1 MTKLRIAFNKVNKL
15 CARRFSGIFAHQLT
29 LMSGVSVQFPVTHN
43 TKSNLAN
50 VDWDK
55 LPFGKI
61 FADHMFVME
70 YANGAWKQGEI
81 LPFGPIAMHPAM
93 SAIHYGQSIFEGMKA
108 YRNQSDE
115 VVLFRPEL
123 NARRFTESAA
133 RMCMPELPEE
143 IFLEA
148 VKQLV
153 SLDAA
158 WVTNKLGY
166 ALYIRPFMFATDEF
180 VGIKPSDTY
189 KFVIIS
195 SPVGAYY
202 AEPVR
207 VKIEEHY
214 TRAAVGGVG
223 RAKAAGNY
231 GASLFPAKQA
241 QQQGFHQLVWTD
253 AKTHTFIEESGTMNI
268 MFVINNTLITPS
280 EDSDTILRGTTKRT
294 VLELAA
300 SWGIPIEE
308 RPVTV
313 EEIITAAK
321 NGTLQEAFGAGTAA
335 TIAPIAII
343 GYRDEKIELP
353 ALETREMSLKITTF
367 LHDVKSG
374 AIEDTHHW
382 VQKVC

>member
-1 MTKLRIAFNKVNKL
+1 
-15 CARRFSGIFAHQLT
+15 
-29 LMSGVSVQFPVTHN
+29 MSGVSFKFPVTH
-43 TKSNLAN
+43 TSQSHLSA
-50 VDWDK
+50 VDWDN

-70 YANGAWKQGEI
+70 YANGEWQKGEI
-81 LPFGPIAMHPAM
+81 IPFGPIDMHPAM

-108 YRNQSDE
+108 YRNQSNE

-123 NARRFTESAA
+123 NARRFAESAA
-133 RMCMPELPEE
+133 RMCMPEIPEDL
-143 IFLEA
+143 FLEA

-153 SLDAA
+153 SIDAA
-158 WVTNKLGY
+158 WVTDKPGY

-189 KFVIIS
+189 KFVIIN

-231 GASLFPAKQA
+231 GASLYPAKLA

-268 MFVINNTLITPS
+268 VFVIDDKIITPT
-280 EDSDTILRGTTKRT
+280 EEADTILRGTTKKT
-294 VLELAA
+294 VLELARQ
-300 SWGIPIEE
+300 WGIPVEE

-313 EEIITAAK
+313 AEIIDAAK
-321 NGTLQEAFGAGTAA
+321 TGKLQDAFGAGTAA
-335 TIAPIAII
+335 TIAPIALI
-343 GYRDEKIELP
+343 GYSDEKITLP
-353 ALETREMSLKITTF
+353 ALETRTLSLKIKAH
-367 LHDVKSG
+367 LDGVKSG
-374 AIEDTHHW
+374 AIEDTMHW
-382 VQKVC
+382 VQKVG

>member
-1 MTKLRIAFNKVNKL
+1 
-15 CARRFSGIFAHQLT
+15 
-29 LMSGVSVQFPVTHN
+29 MSGVSFKFPVTH
-43 TKSNLAN
+43 TSQSHLSA
-50 VDWDK
+50 VDWDN

-70 YANGAWKQGEI
+70 YANGEWQKGEI
-81 LPFGPIAMHPAM
+81 IPFGPIEMHPAM

-108 YRNQSDE
+108 YRNQSNE

-123 NARRFTESAA
+123 NARRFAESAA
-133 RMCMPELPEE
+133 RMCMPEIPEDL
-143 IFLEA
+143 FLEA

-158 WVTNKLGY
+158 WVTDKPGY

-189 KFVIIS
+189 KFVIIN

-231 GASLFPAKQA
+231 GASLYPAKLA
-241 QQQGFHQLVWTD
+241 QQQGFHQLVWPD

-268 MFVINNTLITPS
+268 VFVIDDKIITPT
-280 EDSDTILRGTTKRT
+280 EEADTILRGTTKKT
-294 VLELAA
+294 VLELARQ
-300 SWGIPIEE
+300 WGIPVEE

-313 EEIITAAK
+313 AEIIDAAK
-321 NGTLQEAFGAGTAA
+321 TGKLQDAFGAGTAA
-335 TIAPIAII
+335 TIAPIALI
-343 GYRDEKIELP
+343 GYRDEKITLP
-353 ALETREMSLKITTF
+353 ALETRTLSLKIKAH
-367 LHDVKSG
+367 LDGVKSG
-374 AIEDTHHW
+374 AIEDTMHW
-382 VQKVC
+382 VQKVG

>member
-1 MTKLRIAFNKVNKL
+1 
-15 CARRFSGIFAHQLT
+15 
-29 LMSGVSVQFPVTHN
+29 MSGVSFKFPVTH
-43 TKSNLAN
+43 TSQSHLSA
-50 VDWDK
+50 VDWDN

-70 YANGAWKQGEI
+70 YANGEWQKGEI
-81 LPFGPIAMHPAM
+81 IPFGPIGMHPAM

-108 YRNQSDE
+108 YRNQSNE

-123 NARRFTESAA
+123 NARRFAESAA
-133 RMCMPELPEE
+133 RMCMPEIPEDL
-143 IFLEA
+143 FLEA

-153 SLDAA
+153 SIDAA
-158 WVTNKLGY
+158 WVTDKPGY

-189 KFVIIS
+189 KFVIIN

-231 GASLFPAKQA
+231 GASLYPAKLA

-268 MFVINNTLITPS
+268 VFVIDDKIITPT
-280 EDSDTILRGTTKRT
+280 EEADTILRGTTKKT
-294 VLELAA
+294 VLELARQ
-300 SWGIPIEE
+300 WGIPVEE

-313 EEIITAAK
+313 AEIIDAAK
-321 NGTLQEAFGAGTAA
+321 TGKLQDAFGAGTAA
-335 TIAPIAII
+335 TIAPIALI
-343 GYRDEKIELP
+343 GYRDEKITLP
-353 ALETREMSLKITTF
+353 ALETRTLSLKIKAH
-367 LHDVKSG
+367 LDGVKSG
-374 AIEDTHHW
+374 AIEDTMHW
-382 VQKVC
+382 VQKVG

>member
-1 MTKLRIAFNKVNKL
+1 
-15 CARRFSGIFAHQLT
+15 
-29 LMSGVSVQFPVTHN
+29 MSGVSFTFPVTHN
-43 TKSNLAN
+43 TNSQLST
-50 VDWDK
+50 VDWEN

-70 YANGAWKQGEI
+70 YADGAWQQGEI
-81 LPFGPIAMHPAM
+81 LPFGPIPMHPAM

-108 YRNQSDE
+108 YRNKDNE

-123 NARRFTESAA
+123 NARRFAESAA
-133 RMCMPELPEE
+133 RMCMPEIPEE
-143 IFLEA
+143 LFLAA

-153 SLDAA
+153 AADAN
-158 WVTNKLGY
+158 WVTSKPGY

-189 KFVIIS
+189 KFVIIN

-207 VKIEEHY
+207 VKIEEYY

-231 GASLFPAKQA
+231 GASLYPARLA
-241 QQQGFHQLVWTD
+241 QQEGFHQLVWTD

-268 MFVINNTLITPS
+268 LFVMDNKIITPT
-280 EDSDTILRGTTKRT
+280 EEADTILRGTTKKT
-294 VLELAA
+294 VLELARN
-300 SWGIPIEE
+300 WGIPVEE

-313 EEIITAAK
+313 AEIIDAAK
-321 NGTLQEAFGAGTAA
+321 TGKLQEAFGAGTAA
-335 TIAPIAII
+335 TIAPIALI
-343 GYRDEKIELP
+343 GYRDEKIMLP
-353 ALETREMSLKITTF
+353 ALETREISLKIKAY
-367 LHDVKSG
+367 LDGVKSG
-374 AIEDTHHW
+374 EIADTMNW

>member
-1 MTKLRIAFNKVNKL
+1 
-15 CARRFSGIFAHQLT
+15 
-29 LMSGVSVQFPVTHN
+29 MSGVSFKFPVTH
-43 TKSNLAN
+43 TSQSHLSA
-50 VDWDK
+50 VDWDN

-70 YANGAWKQGEI
+70 YANGEWQKGEI
-81 LPFGPIAMHPAM
+81 IPFGPIDMHPAM
-93 SAIHYGQSIFEGMKA
+93 SAIHYGHSIFEGMKA
-108 YRNQSDE
+108 YRNQSNE

-123 NARRFTESAA
+123 NARRFAESAA
-133 RMCMPELPEE
+133 RMCMPEIPEDL
-143 IFLEA
+143 FLEA

-158 WVTNKLGY
+158 WVTDKPGY

-189 KFVIIS
+189 KFVIIN

-231 GASLFPAKQA
+231 GASLYPAKLA

-268 MFVINNTLITPS
+268 VFVIDDKIITPT
-280 EDSDTILRGTTKRT
+280 EEADTILRGTTKKT
-294 VLELAA
+294 VLELARQ
-300 SWGIPIEE
+300 WGIPVEE

-313 EEIITAAK
+313 AEIIDAAK
-321 NGTLQEAFGAGTAA
+321 TGKLQDAFGAGTAA
-335 TIAPIAII
+335 TIAPIALI
-343 GYRDEKIELP
+343 GYRDEKITLP
-353 ALETREMSLKITTF
+353 ALETRTLSLKIKAH
-367 LHDVKSG
+367 LDGVKSG
-374 AIEDTHHW
+374 AIEDTMHW
-382 VQKVC
+382 VQKVG

>member
-1 MTKLRIAFNKVNKL
+1 
-15 CARRFSGIFAHQLT
+15 
-29 LMSGVSVQFPVTHN
+29 MSGVSFKFPVTH
-43 TKSNLAN
+43 TSQSHLSA
-50 VDWDK
+50 VDWDN

-70 YANGAWKQGEI
+70 YANGEWQKGEI
-81 LPFGPIAMHPAM
+81 IPFGPIDMHPAM

-108 YRNQSDE
+108 YRNQSNE

-123 NARRFTESAA
+123 NARRFAESAA
-133 RMCMPELPEE
+133 RMCMPEIPEDL
-143 IFLEA
+143 FLEA

-158 WVTNKLGY
+158 WVTDKPGY

-189 KFVIIS
+189 KFVIIN

-223 RAKAAGNY
+223 RSKAAGNY
-231 GASLFPAKQA
+231 GASLYPAKLA

-268 MFVINNTLITPS
+268 VFVIDDKIITPT
-280 EDSDTILRGTTKRT
+280 EEADTILRGTTKKT
-294 VLELAA
+294 VLELARQ
-300 SWGIPIEE
+300 WGIPVEE

-313 EEIITAAK
+313 AEIIDAAK
-321 NGTLQEAFGAGTAA
+321 TGKLQDAFGAGTAA
-335 TIAPIAII
+335 TIAPIALI
-343 GYRDEKIELP
+343 GYRDEKITLP
-353 ALETREMSLKITTF
+353 ALETRTLSLKIKAH
-367 LHDVKSG
+367 LDGVKSG
-374 AIEDTHHW
+374 AIEDTMHW
-382 VQKVC
+382 VQKVG

>member
-1 MTKLRIAFNKVNKL
+1 MT
-15 CARRFSGIFAHQLT
+15 
-29 LMSGVSVQFPVTHN
+29 GVSLQFPITPN
-43 TKSNLAN
+43 TDSHLSAVN
-50 VDWDK
+50 WDN

-61 FADHMFVME
+61 FSDHMFVME
-70 YANGAWKQGEI
+70 YADGAWQQGEI
-81 LPFGPIAMHPAM
+81 VPFGPIAMHPAM

-108 YRNQSDE
+108 YRNNHNE

-123 NARRFTESAA
+123 NARRFSESAA
-133 RMCMPELPEE
+133 RMCMPEIPEE
-143 IFLEA
+143 LFLAA

-153 SLDAA
+153 AQDAG
-158 WVTNKLGY
+158 WVTNKPGY

-189 KFVIIS
+189 KFVIIT

-207 VKIEEHY
+207 VKIEEFY

-231 GASLFPAKQA
+231 GASLYPAKQA
-241 QQQGFHQLVWTD
+241 QQEGFHQLVWTD

-280 EDSDTILRGTTKRT
+280 EDADTILRGTTKKT
-294 VLELAA
+294 VLELARH
-300 SWGIPIEE
+300 WGIPVEE

-313 EEIITAAK
+313 AEIIEAAK
-321 NGTLQEAFGAGTAA
+321 NGQLQEAFGAGTAA
-335 TIAPIAII
+335 TIAPIALI
-343 GYRDEKIELP
+343 GYRDEKIMLP
-353 ALETREMSLKITTF
+353 ALETREISLKIKAY
-367 LHDVKSG
+367 LDGVKSG
-374 AIEDTHHW
+374 EIADTMNW

>member
-1 MTKLRIAFNKVNKL
+1 
-15 CARRFSGIFAHQLT
+15 
-29 LMSGVSVQFPVTHN
+29 MSGVYFTFPVTHN
-43 TKSNLAN
+43 TNSQLST
-50 VDWDK
+50 VDWEN

-70 YANGAWKQGEI
+70 YANGAWQQGEI
-81 LPFGPIAMHPAM
+81 LPFGPIDMHPAM

-108 YRNQSDE
+108 YRNTDNE

-123 NARRFTESAA
+123 NAQRFSESAA
-133 RMCMPELPEE
+133 RMCMPEIPEE
-143 IFLEA
+143 LFLQA

-153 SLDAA
+153 AVDAA
-158 WVTNKLGY
+158 WVTNKPGY

-189 KFVIIS
+189 KFVIIN

-214 TRAAVGGVG
+214 TRAAEGGVG

-231 GASLFPAKQA
+231 GASLYPAKLA

-268 MFVINNTLITPS
+268 VFVMDNKIITPT
-280 EDSDTILRGTTKRT
+280 EDADTILRGTTKKT
-294 VLELAA
+294 VLELARH
-300 SWGIPIEE
+300 WGIPVEE
-308 RPVTV
+308 RKVTV
-313 EEIITAAK
+313 AEIIEAARSGK
-321 NGTLQEAFGAGTAA
+321 LQEAFGAGTAA
-335 TIAPIAII
+335 TIAPIAMI
-343 GYRDEKIELP
+343 GYRDEKIMLP
-353 ALETREMSLKITTF
+353 ALETREMSLKIKAY
-367 LHDVKSG
+367 LDGVKSG
-374 AIEDTHHW
+374 EIADTMHW
-382 VQKVC
+382 IQKVC

>member
-1 MTKLRIAFNKVNKL
+1 
-15 CARRFSGIFAHQLT
+15 
-29 LMSGVSVQFPVTHN
+29 MSGVSFKFPVTH
-43 TKSNLAN
+43 TSQSHLSA
-50 VDWDK
+50 VDWDN

-70 YANGAWKQGEI
+70 YANGEWQKGEI
-81 LPFGPIAMHPAM
+81 IPFGPIDMHPAM

-108 YRNQSDE
+108 YRNQSNE

-123 NARRFTESAA
+123 NARRFAESAA
-133 RMCMPELPEE
+133 RMCMPEIPEDL
-143 IFLEA
+143 FLEA

-158 WVTNKLGY
+158 WVTDKPGY

-180 VGIKPSDTY
+180 VGIKPSETY
-189 KFVIIS
+189 KFVIIN
-195 SPVGAYY
+195 SPVGSYY

-231 GASLFPAKQA
+231 GASLYPAKLA

-268 MFVINNTLITPS
+268 VFVIDDKIITPT
-280 EDSDTILRGTTKRT
+280 EEADTILRGTTKKT
-294 VLELAA
+294 VLELARQ
-300 SWGIPIEE
+300 WGIPVEE

-313 EEIITAAK
+313 AEIIDAAK
-321 NGTLQEAFGAGTAA
+321 TGKLQDAFGAGTAA
-335 TIAPIAII
+335 TIAPIALI
-343 GYRDEKIELP
+343 GYRDEKITLP
-353 ALETREMSLKITTF
+353 ALETRTLSLKIKAH
-367 LHDVKSG
+367 LDGVKSG
-374 AIEDTHHW
+374 AIEDTMHW
-382 VQKVC
+382 VQKVG

>member
-1 MTKLRIAFNKVNKL
+1 
-15 CARRFSGIFAHQLT
+15 
-29 LMSGVSVQFPVTHN
+29 MSGVSLQFPVTH
-43 TKSNLAN
+43 TTQSHLSA
-50 VDWDK
+50 VDWEN

-70 YANGAWKQGEI
+70 YANGEWQQGEI
-81 LPFGPIAMHPAM
+81 LPFGPIDMHPAM

-108 YRNQSDE
+108 YRNEANE

-123 NARRFTESAA
+123 NARRFSESAA
-133 RMCMPELPEE
+133 RMCMPEIPEE
-143 IFLEA
+143 LFLEA

-153 SLDAA
+153 ATDAA
-158 WVTNKLGY
+158 WVTNKPGY

-189 KFVIIS
+189 KFVIIN

-231 GASLFPAKQA
+231 GASLYPAKLA

-253 AKTHTFIEESGTMNI
+253 AKTHTFIEESRTMNI
-268 MFVINNTLITPS
+268 VFVIDNKIITPT
-280 EDSDTILRGTTKRT
+280 EEADTILRGTTKKT
-294 VLELAA
+294 VLELARH
-300 SWGIPIEE
+300 WGIPVEE

-313 EEIITAAK
+313 AEIIEAAK
-321 NGTLQEAFGAGTAA
+321 SGKLQDAFGAGTAA
-335 TIAPIAII
+335 TIAPIALI
-343 GYRDEKIELP
+343 GYRDEKIALP
-353 ALETREMSLKITTF
+353 ALETRTISLRIKEH
-367 LHDVKSG
+367 LDGVKSG
-374 AIEDTHHW
+374 AIEDTMHW

>member
-1 MTKLRIAFNKVNKL
+1 
-15 CARRFSGIFAHQLT
+15 
-29 LMSGVSVQFPVTHN
+29 MSGVSFKFPVTH
-43 TKSNLAN
+43 TSQSHLSA
-50 VDWDK
+50 VDWDN

-70 YANGAWKQGEI
+70 YANGEWQKGEI
-81 LPFGPIAMHPAM
+81 IPFGPIGMHPAM

-108 YRNQSDE
+108 YRNQSNE

-123 NARRFTESAA
+123 NARRFAESAA
-133 RMCMPELPEE
+133 RMCMPEIPEDL
-143 IFLEA
+143 FLEA

-158 WVTNKLGY
+158 WVTDKPGY

-189 KFVIIS
+189 KFVIIN

-231 GASLFPAKQA
+231 GASLYPAKLA

-268 MFVINNTLITPS
+268 VFVIDDKIITPT
-280 EDSDTILRGTTKRT
+280 EEADTILRGTTKKT
-294 VLELAA
+294 VLELARQ
-300 SWGIPIEE
+300 WGIPVEE

-313 EEIITAAK
+313 AEIIDAAK
-321 NGTLQEAFGAGTAA
+321 TGKLQDAFGAGTAA
-335 TIAPIAII
+335 TIAPIALI
-343 GYRDEKIELP
+343 GYRDEKITLP
-353 ALETREMSLKITTF
+353 ALETRTLSLKIKAH
-367 LHDVKSG
+367 LDGVKSG
-374 AIEDTHHW
+374 AIEDTMHW
-382 VQKVC
+382 VQKVG